1 MKQASVIIAKQA
13 GFCPGV
19 SRAVQLMETELAKN
33 DRPLF
38 CLGELIHN
46 RSFIESLRRR
56 GVHFIEPED
65 IPSLPENALLFIRAH
80 GTTKEVYESIRR
92 HGTQVVD
99 ATCPYVK
106 KIHDIAASCRSS
118 EFIII
123 GDRNHPEV
131 QGIISSAPGK
141 ATVYAGIDELRSAFP
156 PGQQIARPAVL
167 AAQTTFNTEEWKEC
181 RAFLQSVYPDL
192 QISDTVC
199 SVTET
204 RQTEV
209 RAKAAGTD
217 LTVIV
222 GSRDSSNS
230 VKLFHIAE
238 SVCKHAIMIE
248 TADELPAYRELI
260 QNANNIL
267 ISAGAST
274 PGNIIQEVYTAM
286 TEIMQE
292 EASFEELLNASF
304 KTLHTGD
311 KVVGIVSAVSPA
323 ELKVDLGTKHTG
335 ILPYDEITDESGIDL
350 TEKYHVGDQ
359 IEVVCIKFSDLDGT
373 VQLSSKRLESS
384 KGWQTAKAAYE
395 SGEILTGVVH
405 DVIRK
410 DNKFSGFV
418 VMKGATRVFI
428 PASQSGIGK
437 DEDPDQ
443 MRGKKVSFKII
454 DVNEERRRSVGSIK
468 AVAREEKKQ
477 AEEEFYKTLEV
488 GQKFVGTV
496 RAVMTYGAFVNIGP
510 VDGMVHVSEL
520 TWGRLRPPTE
530 ILTVGQKLNVFIKS
544 FDPETKRISLGHKT
558 PETNP
563 WNIFL
568 SKFAVGDVVEVT
580 INSLMNFGAF
590 AEIIPGLDGL
600 IHNSQISNQRVD
612 NPQKVL
618 KVGDHVTVK
627 ILSIDQENKRINLS
641 IKALLEPE
649 FVEESAE
656 ETKAEE
662 APAEEAPAE
671 AAPETAPDEAKE
683 APVEEAKPEEAPAEE
698 PKEEPAEESKEEPA
712 EEPKEEPAE

>member
-1 MKQASVIIAKQA
+1 MKTVSVARHA

-19 SRAVQLMETELAKN
+19 SRAVQLIEAELQKG
-33 DRPLF
+33 DHPLY

-46 RSFIESLRRR
+46 RVFTDSLRSR
-56 GVHFIEPED
+56 GVHFIQPDE
-65 IPSLPENALLFIRAH
+65 ISGLPENALLFIRAH
-80 GTTKEVYESIRR
+80 GTTKSVYRTIERC
-92 HGTQVVD
+92 GAQVID

-106 KIHDIAASCRSS
+106 KIHDIAASCEKE

-141 ATVYAGIDELRSAFP
+141 ASVYSGIDELKSVFRTGETVDA
-156 PGQQIARPAVL
+156 PAVL
-167 AAQTTFNTEEWKEC
+167 AAQTTFNTEEWQEC
-181 RAFLQSVYPDL
+181 CDFLRTVYPNL
-192 QISDTVC
+192 RISDTVC

-204 RQTEV
+204 RQNEI
-209 RAKAAGTD
+209 RKCAAESD

-222 GSRDSSNS
+222 GSRNSSNS
-230 VKLFHIAE
+230 MKLFHIAQ
-238 SVCKHAIMIE
+238 SVCKTALLIE
-248 TADELPAYRELI
+248 TADELRDYRNII

-274 PGNIIQEVYTAM
+274 PGNIIQEVHTAM

-311 KVVGIVSAVSPA
+311 KVVGTISAVSPA

-359 IEVVCIKFSDLDGT
+359 IDVVCIKFSDVDGT

-410 DNKFSGFV
+410 ENNFSGLV

-443 MRGKKVSFKII
+443 LKGKKVSFKII
-454 DVNEERRRSVGSIK
+454 DINEERRRSVGSIK
-468 AVAREEKKQ
+468 AVARAEKKQ
-477 AEEEFYKTLEV
+477 AEEEFYKTLEP

-496 RAVMTYGAFVNIGP
+496 RAIMNYGAFVNIGP
-510 VDGMVHVSEL
+510 VDGMVHISEL
-520 TWGRLRPPTE
+520 SWGRLRPPTE
-530 ILTVGQKLNVFIKS
+530 ILTVGQKLNVFVKS
-544 FDPETKRISLGHKT
+544 FDPETKRISLGYKT
-558 PETNP
+558 PENNP
-563 WNIFL
+563 WNIFTE
-568 SKFAVGDVVEVT
+568 KFSVGDVVDVT
-580 INSLMNFGAF
+580 IVSLMPFGAF
-590 AEIIPGLDGL
+590 AEIIPELDGL
-600 IHNSQISNQRVD
+600 IHNSQIAARPVSN
-612 NPQKVL
+612 PGSVL
-618 KVGDHVTVK
+618 KVGDRVTAK
-627 ILSIDQENKRINLS
+627 IVAIDLENKRINLS

-649 FVEESAE
+649 FVEETPAE
-656 ETKAEE
+656 EPAPVEE
-662 APAEEAPAE
+662 AAPAEEA
-671 AAPETAPDEAKE
+671 
-683 APVEEAKPEEAPAEE
+683 APVEEAAPAEE
-698 PKEEPAEESKEEPA
+698 PKEEAAE
-712 EEPKEEPAE
+712 